1 MRTRFKRKFILL
13 RFGLYLLGMA
23 SLSYFAYHAVTGNY
37 GMTSG
42 KAMQTRIDE
51 LNAESQVLAARRAY
65 LSKQVKLMSDGTLEA
80 DMLDERARSLLA
92 VSREDEIVIYQ

>member
-13 RFGLYLLGMA
+13 RFGLYLLGVA
-23 SLSYFAYHAVTGNY
+23 ALSYFAYHTVTGDY

-42 KAMQTRIDE
+42 KAMQAQIDD
-51 LNAESQVLAARRAY
+51 LKAQSQVLAARRAY